1 MPLFRLES
9 GWTVANKKD
18 WNLIEE
24 GRLIDRKGWVSIR
37 RADQKRLESF

>member
-1 MPLFRLES
+1 MPLFGLGS